1 MAFFKNHSKR
11 KGVLSTIVWR
21 SRLISPHRWLRLLED
36 LWLCLVIQL
45 LTKTYIWVC
54 SMLKFGYY
62 ISRYVYIGSANN
74 DRKSLTQVKE
84 VGIYLVSCPDI
95 AKSRTLL
102 CWSHFVPSKERYRP
116 LDAIIQI
123 QNLYQAISLLLQ
135 QRESMER
142 MVEASAQE
150 AKAVNPVWVDSCKQA
165 LDVRSQERNRVV
177 EHLNQFFNSW
187 NDGMENLYS
196 ILTSPANAEQ
206 PSCPVCL
213 ERLDQDMRGILTTI
227 CNHLFHCSC
236 ISKWTDSSCPVD
248 VFPAPQIHGSIKR
261 FNFDMDAGGYG
272 SRCC

>member
-95 AKSRTLL
+95 AKRSVEHYFVGHILYHLKKDTDPWMQLFKFKTSIKLSLFCSSRENLWRGWWKLL
-102 CWSHFVPSKERYRP
+102 LRKPRLKQRSRETTIKKTSSKLSKE
-116 LDAIIQI
+116 LENKEKAEK
-123 QNLYQAISLLLQ
+123 LLEELEKEETRQ
-135 QRESMER
+135 QFE
-142 MVEASAQE
+142 
-150 AKAVNPVWVDSCKQA
+150 
-165 LDVRSQERNRVV
+165 
-177 EHLNQFFNSW
+177 
-187 NDGMENLYS
+187 
-196 ILTSPANAEQ
+196 T
-206 PSCPVCL
+206 
-213 ERLDQDMRGILTTI
+213 
-227 CNHLFHCSC
+227 
-236 ISKWTDSSCPVD
+236 
-248 VFPAPQIHGSIKR
+248 
-261 FNFDMDAGGYG
+261 
-272 SRCC
+272 

>member
-95 AKSRTLL
+95 AKRSVEHYFVGHILYHLKKDTDPWMQLFKFKTSIKLSLFCSSRVENLWRGWWKLL
-102 CWSHFVPSKERYRP
+102 LRKPRLKQRSRETTIKKTSSKLSKE
-116 LDAIIQI
+116 LENKEKAEK
-123 QNLYQAISLLLQ
+123 LLEELEKEETRQ
-135 QRESMER
+135 QFE
-142 MVEASAQE
+142 
-150 AKAVNPVWVDSCKQA
+150 
-165 LDVRSQERNRVV
+165 
-177 EHLNQFFNSW
+177 
-187 NDGMENLYS
+187 
-196 ILTSPANAEQ
+196 T
-206 PSCPVCL
+206 
-213 ERLDQDMRGILTTI
+213 
-227 CNHLFHCSC
+227 
-236 ISKWTDSSCPVD
+236 
-248 VFPAPQIHGSIKR
+248 
-261 FNFDMDAGGYG
+261 
-272 SRCC
+272 

>member
-1 MAFFKNHSKR
+1 
-11 KGVLSTIVWR
+11 
-21 SRLISPHRWLRLLED
+21 
-36 LWLCLVIQL
+36 
-45 LTKTYIWVC
+45 
-54 SMLKFGYY
+54 
-62 ISRYVYIGSANN
+62 
-74 DRKSLTQVKE
+74 
-84 VGIYLVSCPDI
+84 
-95 AKSRTLL
+95 
-102 CWSHFVPSKERYRP
+102 
-116 LDAIIQI
+116 
-123 QNLYQAISLLLQ
+123 
-135 QRESMER
+135 MER

-261 FNFDMDAGGYG
+261 FNFDMELKNECRMQVGTVADVVNTSFPLLARLHEAYLLFQHVMPENQPDFPAATQSGNFHQIF
-272 SRCC
+272 SFHISLSISINHIH